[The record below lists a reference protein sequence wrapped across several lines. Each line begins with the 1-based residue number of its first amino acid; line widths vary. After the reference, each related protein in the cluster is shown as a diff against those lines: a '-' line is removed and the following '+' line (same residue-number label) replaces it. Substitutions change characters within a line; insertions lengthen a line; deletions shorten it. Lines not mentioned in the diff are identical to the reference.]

1 MEDHMAV
8 SKTEKDIVDFAKP
21 VHRQLDQYKV
31 PQIKAVLELLNE
43 GNTVPF
49 IARYRKER
57 TGTLD
62 EVAIRE
68 IEDEAHRLMK
78 LDQRREDVMNLIQ
91 EQGKLTPKLKNQ
103 FEQATVLQQVEDLY
117 LPYKQKKQ
125 TKASIAREAGLEPLA
140 NWLLSFPSDNLNDKA
155 SSFIDSSKNLPDLE
169 SVWAGINEILAEQFS
184 EKANFRE
191 WIRRYTW
198 RNGELTS
205 KVKRN
210 AKEKDENQTYETYY
224 DFQQSLKQIPPYRIL
239 AINRGEH
246 EKILTVGISVDTD
259 TILNYGYSQVI
270 GKRQG
275 PAVEK
280 VENAFADAY
289 KRFLGPSIEREIRR
303 KLSDQANEHAIKIF
317 GNNLYHLLMA
327 SPLKGKVVMGFDPA
341 YRTGCK
347 LAIIDANG
355 RFLAKQVIYPH
366 KPASAEKRAAASTE
380 FEKLL
385 EDYQVEMIAIGNG
398 TASRESE
405 EFVSKILKTLKRPV
419 YYVIVNEAGA
429 SVYSASENARKEFGD
444 LHVEERSAISIGR
457 RLQDPLAEL
466 IKVDPKAIG
475 VGQYQHD
482 VPEKDLD
489 EQLDRVVETAVN
501 QVGVNVNTASPEL
514 LTHISGLNTTTA
526 KNIVN
531 FRNDKGTFNDRKSL
545 KLVPRLGPKA
555 YQQSVGFLRIIS
567 GDNPLDNTDI
577 HPESYAATLKLLA
590 GIGMSTDTIGTAEI
604 QKNLMK
610 LNKAEWAQKLDI
622 GEETLTDIIEGLSK
636 PGRDLRDSMPAPLLR
651 QDVLSISDLKPGMEL
666 QGTVRNVIDFG
677 AFVDIGVK
685 QDGLVHISQLADRYV
700 SDPSTVVT
708 IGDIVTVWVLSVD
721 EARNRIQLTM
731 RKDHNI
737 NEKA

>member
-1 MEDHMAV
+1 MVV
-8 SKTEKDIVDFAKP
+8 SKSENNLVDLTQS
-21 VHRQLDQYKV
+21 VHKQMNEYKFQ
-31 PQIKAVLELLNE
+31 QIKAVLELLDE

-62 EVAIRE
+62 EVAIRD

-78 LDQRREDVMNLIQ
+78 LNQRRDDVINLIQ
-91 EQGKLTPKLKNQ
+91 EQGKLTPKLKKQ
-103 FEQATVLQQVEDLY
+103 LEEAVVLQQVEDLY

-125 TKASIAREAGLEPLA
+125 TKASLAREAGLEPLA
-140 NWLLSFPSDNLNDKA
+140 NWLLSFPAGNLNNKA
-155 SSFIDSSKNLPDLE
+155 NSFINESKKLPDLE
-169 SVWAGINEILAEQFS
+169 SVWAGVNEILAEKFS
-184 EKANFRE
+184 ENASFRE
-191 WIRRYTW
+191 WIRGYTW
-198 RNGELTS
+198 QNGELTS
-205 KVKRN
+205 KVKRG
-210 AKEKDENQTYETYY
+210 AKEKDEAQTYETYY
-224 DFQQSLKQIPPYRIL
+224 DFQQSLKKIPPYRVL
-239 AINRGEH
+239 AINRGER
-246 EKILTVGISVDTD
+246 EKILTVGISVDAD
-259 TILNYGYSQVI
+259 KILNFGNSRTI
-270 GKRQG
+270 GRHQG

-280 VENAFADAY
+280 VKAAFEDAY
-289 KRFLGPSIEREIRR
+289 KRFLGPAIAREIRR

-317 GNNLYHLLMA
+317 GNNLYHLLMM

-347 LAIIDANG
+347 LAIIDKNG
-355 RFLAKQVIYPH
+355 RFLTKQVIYPH
-366 KPASAEKRAAASTE
+366 KPASKEKQEEAKTE
-380 FEKLL
+380 FKKLL

-405 EFVSKILKTLKRPV
+405 EFVSEILKTLKRPI

-429 SVYSASENARKEFGD
+429 SVYSASANARAEFGD

-475 VGQYQHD
+475 VDQYQHD

-514 LTHISGLNTTTA
+514 LTHISGLTATTA
-526 KNIVN
+526 KNIVK
-531 FRNDKGTFNDRKSL
+531 FRNEQGAFNDRASL
-545 KLVPRLGPKA
+545 KQVPRLGSKA

-567 GDNPLDNTDI
+567 GDDPLDNTDI
-577 HPESYAATLKLLA
+577 HPESYSATRKLLKD
-590 GIGMSTDTIGTAEI
+590 IGMSSESIGTTELH
-604 QKNLMK
+604 QKLVQLDKNEWVQK
-610 LNKAEWAQKLDI
+610 LNI
-622 GEETLTDIIEGLSK
+622 GEATLSDIIDGLSK

-651 QDVLSISDLKPGMEL
+651 QDVLTMADLKPGMEL
-666 QGTVRNVIDFG
+666 QGTVRNVVDFG
-677 AFVDIGVK
+677 VFVDIGVK
-685 QDGLVHISQLADRYV
+685 QDGLVHISQLANKYV

-731 RKDHNI
+731 RGSKVTN
-737 NEKA
+737 

>member
-1 MEDHMAV
+1 MV
-8 SKTEKDIVDFAKP
+8 VNKSKKDLIDFVKP
-21 VHRQLDQYKV
+21 VQQQLKQYKIQ
-31 PQIKAVLELLNE
+31 QIKAVLELLDE
-43 GNTVPF
+43 DNTVPF

-78 LDQRREDVMNLIQ
+78 LDQRRDDVINLIQ
-91 EQGKLTPKLKNQ
+91 EQGKLTPKLKEQ
-103 FEQATVLQQVEDLY
+103 LEQATVLQQVEDLY

-125 TKASIAREAGLEPLA
+125 TKASIARESGLEPLA
-140 NWLLSFPSDNLNDKA
+140 NWLLSFPSGNLNNKA
-155 SSFIDSSKNLPDLE
+155 SSFINIDKKLPDLE
-169 SVWAGINEILAEQFS
+169 SVWAGVHEILAEKFS
-184 EKANFRE
+184 EKASFRE
-191 WIRRYTW
+191 WIRGYTW
-198 RNGELTS
+198 QNGELTS
-205 KVKRN
+205 KVKRS
-210 AKEKDENQTYETYY
+210 AKEKDEGQTYETYY

-239 AINRGEH
+239 AINRGER
-246 EKILTVGISVDTD
+246 EKILTVGISIDSDV
-259 TILNYGYSQVI
+259 ILRYGHSRIVGQR
-270 GKRQG
+270 KG
-275 PAVEK
+275 PAVAKIED
-280 VENAFADAY
+280 AFSDAY
-289 KRFLGPSIEREIRR
+289 KRFLGPAIEREIRR

-317 GNNLYHLLMA
+317 GNNLYHLLMM

-347 LAIIDANG
+347 LAIVDANG
-355 RFLAKQVIYPH
+355 RFLTKQVIYPH
-366 KPASAEKRAAASTE
+366 KPANAEKRADAKIE
-380 FEKLL
+380 FKKLL

-405 EFVSKILKTLKRPV
+405 EFVSEILKTLKRPV

-514 LTHISGLNTTTA
+514 LTHISGLTATTA
-526 KNIVN
+526 NNIVN
-531 FRNDKGTFNDRKSL
+531 FRNENGTFNDRKAL
-545 KLVPRLGPKA
+545 KSVPRLGPKA

-567 GDNPLDNTDI
+567 GKNPLDNTDI
-577 HPESYAATLKLLA
+577 HPESYTATRKLLN
-590 GIGMSTDTIGTAEI
+590 GIGMSDEKIGTDEI
-604 QKNLMK
+604 RQSLLK
-610 LNKAEWAQKLDI
+610 LDKHEWAKKLDI
-622 GEETLTDIIEGLSK
+622 GEETLADIIDGLSK

-651 QDVLSISDLKPGMEL
+651 QDVLSMSDLKPGMEL

-721 EARNRIQLTM
+721 ETRNRIQLTM
-731 RKDHNI
+731 RKNR
-737 NEKA
+737 E

>member
-1 MEDHMAV
+1 MVV
-8 SKTEKDIVDFAKP
+8 SKSENNLVDLTQS
-21 VHRQLDQYKV
+21 VHKQMNEYKFQ
-31 PQIKAVLELLNE
+31 QIKAVLELLDE

-62 EVAIRE
+62 EVAIRD

-78 LDQRREDVMNLIQ
+78 LNQRRDDVINLIQ
-91 EQGKLTPKLKNQ
+91 EQGKLTPKLKKQ
-103 FEQATVLQQVEDLY
+103 LEEAVVLQQVEDLY

-125 TKASIAREAGLEPLA
+125 TKASLAREAGLEPLA
-140 NWLLSFPSDNLNDKA
+140 NWLLSFPAGNLNNKA
-155 SSFIDSSKNLPDLE
+155 NSFINESKKLPDLE
-169 SVWAGINEILAEQFS
+169 SVWAGVNEILAEKFS
-184 EKANFRE
+184 ENASFRE
-191 WIRRYTW
+191 WIRGYTW
-198 RNGELTS
+198 QNGELTS
-205 KVKRN
+205 KVKRG
-210 AKEKDENQTYETYY
+210 AKEKDEAQTYETYY
-224 DFQQSLKQIPPYRIL
+224 DFQQSLKKIPPYRVL
-239 AINRGEH
+239 AINRGER
-246 EKILTVGISVDTD
+246 EKILTVGISVDAD
-259 TILNYGYSQVI
+259 KILNFGNSRTI
-270 GKRQG
+270 GRHQG

-280 VENAFADAY
+280 VKAAFEDAY
-289 KRFLGPSIEREIRR
+289 KRFLGPAIAREIRR

-317 GNNLYHLLMA
+317 GNNLYHLLMM

-347 LAIIDANG
+347 LAIIDKNG
-355 RFLAKQVIYPH
+355 RFLTKQVIYPH
-366 KPASAEKRAAASTE
+366 KPASKEKQEEAKTE
-380 FEKLL
+380 FKKLL

-405 EFVSKILKTLKRPV
+405 EFVSEILKTLKRPI

-429 SVYSASENARKEFGD
+429 SVYSASANARAEFGD

-514 LTHISGLNTTTA
+514 LTHISGLTATTA
-526 KNIVN
+526 KNIVK
-531 FRNDKGTFNDRKSL
+531 FRNEQGAFNDRASL
-545 KLVPRLGPKA
+545 KQVPRLGSKA

-567 GDNPLDNTDI
+567 GDDPLDNTDI
-577 HPESYAATLKLLA
+577 HPESYSATRKLLKD
-590 GIGMSTDTIGTAEI
+590 IGMSSESIGTTELH
-604 QKNLMK
+604 QKLVQLDKNEWVQK
-610 LNKAEWAQKLDI
+610 LNI
-622 GEETLTDIIEGLSK
+622 GEATLSDIIDGLSK

-651 QDVLSISDLKPGMEL
+651 QDVLTMADLKPGMEL
-666 QGTVRNVIDFG
+666 QGTVRNVVDFG
-677 AFVDIGVK
+677 VFVDIGVK
-685 QDGLVHISQLADRYV
+685 QDGLVHISQLANKYV

-731 RKDHNI
+731 RGSKVTN
-737 NEKA
+737 

>member
-1 MEDHMAV
+1 MVV
-8 SKTEKDIVDFAKP
+8 SKSENNLVDLTQS
-21 VHRQLDQYKV
+21 VHKQMNEYKFQ
-31 PQIKAVLELLNE
+31 QIKAVLELLDE

-62 EVAIRE
+62 EVAIRD

-78 LDQRREDVMNLIQ
+78 LNQRRDDVINLIQ
-91 EQGKLTPKLKNQ
+91 EQGKLTPKLKKQ
-103 FEQATVLQQVEDLY
+103 LEEAVVLQQVEDLY

-125 TKASIAREAGLEPLA
+125 TKASLAREAGLEPLA
-140 NWLLSFPSDNLNDKA
+140 NWLLSFPAGNLNNKA
-155 SSFIDSSKNLPDLE
+155 NSFINESKKLPDLE
-169 SVWAGINEILAEQFS
+169 SVWAGVNEILAEKFS
-184 EKANFRE
+184 ENASFRE
-191 WIRRYTW
+191 WIRGYTW
-198 RNGELTS
+198 QNGELTS
-205 KVKRN
+205 KVKRG
-210 AKEKDENQTYETYY
+210 AKEKDEAQTYETYY
-224 DFQQSLKQIPPYRIL
+224 DFQQSLKKIPPYRVL
-239 AINRGEH
+239 AINRGER
-246 EKILTVGISVDTD
+246 EKILTVGISVDAD
-259 TILNYGYSQVI
+259 KILNFGNSRTI
-270 GKRQG
+270 GRHQG

-280 VENAFADAY
+280 VKAAFEDAY
-289 KRFLGPSIEREIRR
+289 KRFLGPAIAREIRR

-317 GNNLYHLLMA
+317 GNNLYHLLMM

-347 LAIIDANG
+347 LAIIDKNG
-355 RFLAKQVIYPH
+355 RFLTKQVIYPH
-366 KPASAEKRAAASTE
+366 KPASKEKQEEAKTE
-380 FEKLL
+380 FKKLL
-385 EDYQVEMIAIGNG
+385 KDYQVEMIAIGNG

-405 EFVSKILKTLKRPV
+405 EFVSEILKTLKRPI

-429 SVYSASENARKEFGD
+429 SVYSASANARAEFGD

-514 LTHISGLNTTTA
+514 LTHISGLTATTA
-526 KNIVN
+526 KNIVK
-531 FRNDKGTFNDRKSL
+531 FRNEKGAFNDRASL
-545 KLVPRLGPKA
+545 KQVPRLGPKA

-567 GDNPLDNTDI
+567 GDDPLDNTDI
-577 HPESYAATLKLLA
+577 HPESYSATRKLLKD
-590 GIGMSTDTIGTAEI
+590 IGMSSESIGTTELH
-604 QKNLMK
+604 QKLVQLDKNEWVQK
-610 LNKAEWAQKLDI
+610 LNI
-622 GEETLTDIIEGLSK
+622 GEATLSDIIDGLSK

-651 QDVLSISDLKPGMEL
+651 QDVLTMADLKPGMEL
-666 QGTVRNVIDFG
+666 QGTVRNVVDFG
-677 AFVDIGVK
+677 VFVDIGVK
-685 QDGLVHISQLADRYV
+685 QDGLVHISQLADKYV

-721 EARNRIQLTM
+721 ETRNRIQLTM
-731 RKDHNI
+731 RGSKVTN
-737 NEKA
+737 

>member
-1 MEDHMAV
+1 MV
-8 SKTEKDIVDFAKP
+8 VNKSKKDLIDFVKP
-21 VHRQLDQYKV
+21 VQQQLNQYKFQ
-31 PQIKAVLELLNE
+31 QIKAVLELLDE
-43 GNTVPF
+43 DNTVPF

-62 EVAIRE
+62 EVSIRE

-78 LDQRREDVMNLIQ
+78 LDQRREDVINLIQ
-91 EQGKLTPKLKNQ
+91 EQGKLTPKLK
-103 FEQATVLQQVEDLY
+103 EQLEHATVLQQVEDLY

-125 TKASIAREAGLEPLA
+125 TKASIAKESGLEPLA
-140 NWLLSFPSDNLNDKA
+140 NWLLSFPAENLNNKA
-155 SSFIDSSKNLPDLE
+155 TSFIDPNKNLADLE
-169 SVWAGINEILAEQFS
+169 SVWAGVHEILAEKFS
-184 EKANFRE
+184 EKASFRE
-191 WIRRYTW
+191 WIRGYTFQ
-198 RNGELTS
+198 NGELTS
-205 KVKRN
+205 KVKRG
-210 AKEKDENQTYETYY
+210 AKEKDEGQTYETYY

-239 AINRGEH
+239 AINRGER
-246 EKILTVGISVDTD
+246 EKILTVGVSVDTD
-259 TILNYGYSQVI
+259 IIFKYGYSKII
-270 GKRQG
+270 GQKKG
-275 PAVEK
+275 PAVKK
-280 VENAFADAY
+280 VEEAFLDSY
-289 KRFLGPSIEREIRR
+289 KRFLGPAIEREIRR
-303 KLSDQANEHAIKIF
+303 KLSDQANEHAIKVF
-317 GNNLYHLLMA
+317 GNNLYHLLMM

-347 LAIIDANG
+347 LAIVDANG
-355 RFLAKQVIYPH
+355 RFLTKQVIYPH
-366 KPASAEKRAAASTE
+366 KPANKEKRAAASTE

-405 EFVSKILKTLKRPV
+405 EFVSGILKTLKRPV

-514 LTHISGLNTTTA
+514 LTHISGLTKTTA

-531 FRNDKGTFNDRKSL
+531 FRNDNGTFNDRKSL

-567 GDNPLDNTDI
+567 GNDPLDNTDI
-577 HPESYAATLKLLA
+577 HPESYAATRKLLT
-590 GIGMSTDTIGTAEI
+590 GIGMSNEKIGTTEI
-604 QKNLMK
+604 HQSLMK
-610 LNKAEWAQKLDI
+610 LNKSEWSQKLNI
-622 GEETLTDIIEGLSK
+622 GEQTLSDIIDGLSK

-651 QDVLSISDLKPGMEL
+651 QDVLSMDDLKPGMEL

-721 EARNRIQLTM
+721 KDRNRIQLTM
-731 RKDHNI
+731 RQDH
-737 NEKA
+737 E

>member
-1 MEDHMAV
+1 MG
-8 SKTEKDIVDFAKP
+8 
-21 VHRQLDQYKV
+21 QYKV
-31 PQIKAVLELLNE
+31 QQIQSVLELLDE

-62 EVAIRE
+62 EVQIRD
-68 IEDEAHRLMK
+68 IEDEANRLMK
-78 LDQRREDVMNLIQ
+78 LNQRRNDVIKLIQ
-91 EQGKLTPKLKNQ
+91 EQGKLTPKLKKQ
-103 FEQATVLQQVEDLY
+103 LEDATVMQQVEDLY
-117 LPYKQKKQ
+117 LPYKQKRQ
-125 TKASIAREAGLEPLA
+125 TKASIARAAGLEPLA
-140 NWLLSFPSDNLNDKA
+140 NWLMSFPSEDLNVKA
-155 SSFIDSSKNLPDLE
+155 RSFIDVNKKLPEIE
-169 SVWAGINEILAEQFS
+169 SVWAGVNEILAEKFS
-184 EKANFRE
+184 DNASFRE

-198 RNGELTS
+198 QNGELVS
-205 KVKRN
+205 KVKRS
-210 AKEKDENQTYETYY
+210 AKEKDEGQTYETYY
-224 DFQQSLKQIPPYRIL
+224 DFQQPLKQIPQYRVL
-239 AINRGEH
+239 AINRGER
-246 EKILTVGISVDTD
+246 EKILTVGILIDTD
-259 TILNYGYSQVI
+259 VILNHGYAQIV
-270 GKRQG
+270 GNHQG
-275 PAVEK
+275 PAVVKIKE
-280 VENAFADAY
+280 AFDDAY
-289 KRFLGPSIEREIRR
+289 KRFLGPAIEREIRR
-303 KLSDQANEHAIKIF
+303 KLTDEASEHAIQIF
-317 GNNLYHLLMA
+317 GSNLYHLLMV
-327 SPLKGKVVMGFDPA
+327 SPLKGKIVMGFDPA

-347 LAIIDANG
+347 LAIVDVNG
-355 RFLAKQVIYPH
+355 RFLTKQVIYPH
-366 KPASAEKRAAASTE
+366 NPASDEKRAEASIE
-380 FEKLL
+380 FKKLL

-405 EFVSKILKTLKRPV
+405 EFVSGILKTIKRPI

-429 SVYSASENARKEFGD
+429 SVYSASENARSEFGD

-514 LTHISGLNTTTA
+514 LTHISGLTTTTA

-531 FRNDKGTFNDRKSL
+531 FRNENGAFEDRKSL
-545 KLVPRLGPKA
+545 KEVPRLGPKA

-567 GDNPLDNTDI
+567 GNNPIDNTDI
-577 HPESYAATLKLLA
+577 HPESYTATRKLLK
-590 GIGMSTDTIGTAEI
+590 GIGMSPEMIGTTELT
-604 QKNLMK
+604 QSLVKV
-610 LNKAEWAQKLDI
+610 NKYEWAQKLNI
-622 GEETLTDIIEGLSK
+622 GEETLTDIIDGLSK

-651 QDVLSISDLKPGMEL
+651 QDVLKMSDLKPGMEL

-708 IGDIVTVWVLSVD
+708 IGDIVTVWVLNVD
-721 EARNRIQLTM
+721 ETRNRIQLTM
-731 RKDHNI
+731 RKD
-737 NEKA
+737 

>member
-1 MEDHMAV
+1 MVISKSEDNL
-8 SKTEKDIVDFAKP
+8 VDLTQS
-21 VHRQLDQYKV
+21 VHKQMSNYKV
-31 PQIKAVLELLNE
+31 QQIKAVLELLDE

-62 EVAIRE
+62 EVAIRD
-68 IEDEAHRLMK
+68 IEDEARRLMK
-78 LDQRREDVMNLIQ
+78 LNQRRNDVINLIQ
-91 EQGKLTPKLKNQ
+91 EQGKLTPALKKQ
-103 FEQATVLQQVEDLY
+103 LEEAMVLQKVEDLY

-140 NWLLSFPSDNLNDKA
+140 NWLLSFPSDGLNTKA
-155 SSFIDSSKNLPDLE
+155 SSFINVSKNLSDLE
-169 SVWAGINEILAEQFS
+169 SVWAGVNEILAELFS
-184 EKANFRE
+184 EKASFRE
-191 WIRRYTW
+191 WIRGYTYQ
-198 RNGELTS
+198 NGELTS
-205 KVKRN
+205 KVKRG
-210 AKEKDENQTYETYY
+210 AKEKDEGQTYETYY

-239 AINRGEH
+239 AINRGER
-246 EKILTVGISVDTD
+246 EKILTVGISIDTD
-259 TILNYGYSQVI
+259 KILNFGYSRII
-270 GKRQG
+270 GRHQG

-280 VENAFADAY
+280 VKIAFVDAY
-289 KRFLGPSIEREIRR
+289 KRFLGPAIAREIRR

-347 LAIIDANG
+347 LAIVDANG
-355 RFLAKQVIYPH
+355 RFLTKQVIYPH
-366 KPASAEKRAAASTE
+366 KPANKEKQAAASTE
-380 FEKLL
+380 FKKLL

-405 EFVSKILKTLKRPV
+405 EFVSGILKTLKRPI

-429 SVYSASENARKEFGD
+429 SVYSASANARSEFGN

-501 QVGVNVNTASPEL
+501 QVGVNVNTASSEL
-514 LTHISGLNTTTA
+514 LTHISGLTSTTA
-526 KNIVN
+526 KNIVK
-531 FRNDKGTFNDRKSL
+531 FRNEKGAFDNRESL
-545 KLVPRLGPKA
+545 KQVPRLGPKA

-567 GDNPLDNTDI
+567 GDDPLDNTDI
-577 HPESYAATLKLLA
+577 HPESYTATRKLLK
-590 GIGMSTDTIGTAEI
+590 GIEMSTDLIGTTELHQRLAKLDKHEWT
-604 QKNLMK
+604 QK
-610 LNKAEWAQKLDI
+610 LNI

-636 PGRDLRDSMPAPLLR
+636 PGRDLRDNMPAPLLR
-651 QDVLSISDLKPGMEL
+651 QDVLSMADLKPGMEL

-677 AFVDIGVK
+677 VFVDIGVK

-700 SDPSTVVT
+700 SDPSTIVT

-721 EARNRIQLTM
+721 ETRNRIQLTM
-731 RKDHNI
+731 RGNRV
-737 NEKA
+737 NN